1 MKISRELIN
10 GCGKRFTSNRRTRF
24 CIEKQLC
31 PTCQAQKQER
41 LDCYKK
47 VLDKFETIYNLRQ
60 GSPQLQF
67 ILEQIILE
75 LKQEIKILE
84 EK

>member
-47 VLDKFETIYNLRQ
+47 ELEYWQQHITE
-60 GSPQLQF
+60 GSSRLYF
-67 ILEQIILE
+67 

-84 EK
+84 GEK